1 MNEVYYYICFR
12 EVLASPRLLNV
23 ESRIDWRKCEQ
34 SLDEEENDVKTFRD
48 AFEPFNPIKD

>member
-1 MNEVYYYICFR
+1 
-12 EVLASPRLLNV
+12 VLASPKLLNV

-34 SLDEEENDVKTFRD
+34 SVDEEENDVQMFRD